1 MLVFLLTSMS
11 ARGFNVDG
19 WVHDL
24 SHHGQKD
31 IAGPGSEQADRPEAS
46 GKSSPGSLD
55 EVEHQLFH
63 ASCNIYL
70 LASSVASFSW
80 GVSPQILV
88 SPSHDVSVPLADLE
102 PPFRPPRSSAFI

>member
-24 SHHGQKD
+24 SHHGQKN
-31 IAGPGSEQADRPEAS
+31 IAGLGSEQADWPDAS

-55 EVEHQLFH
+55 EVEQ
-63 ASCNIYL
+63 
-70 LASSVASFSW
+70 SV
-80 GVSPQILV
+80 ILMKETPV
-88 SPSHDVSVPLADLE
+88 DQWRIRTSLQKL
-102 PPFRPPRSSAFI
+102 